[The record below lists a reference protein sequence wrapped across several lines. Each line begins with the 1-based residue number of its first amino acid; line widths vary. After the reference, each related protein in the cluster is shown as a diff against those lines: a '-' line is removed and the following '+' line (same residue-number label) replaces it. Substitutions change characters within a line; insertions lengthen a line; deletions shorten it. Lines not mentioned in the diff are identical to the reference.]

1 MHRAHCATRA
11 ACGHERVDGKLMN
24 EIEHV
29 AAAALG
35 SLLASAELRAASM
48 ARYTDDEIRAEFE
61 RRFPDGS
68 PMVDSDLLE
77 KVNTAISEEKLSIE
91 GLLNTINE
99 YELDDSTVKDCIRK
113 LCESA
118 DIALAEDINYQE
130 IIIAASFVAFGSF
143 ASWPD
148 DIRKLSEEFKK
159 EGFYRPVETREL
171 P

>member
-1 MHRAHCATRA
+1 
-11 ACGHERVDGKLMN
+11 MN

-35 SLLASAELRAASM
+35 SLLASAELRGASM

-68 PMVDSDLLE
+68 PMAPDDGDDLLE

-91 GLLNTINE
+91 GLLNTISE
-99 YELDDSTVKDCIRK
+99 YELDDNTVKDCIRK

-118 DIALAEDINYQE
+118 DIALAEDIGYRE

-148 DIRKLSEEFKK
+148 DIRKLTEEFKN
-159 EGFYRPVETREL
+159 EGFYRPITEGEL

>member
-1 MHRAHCATRA
+1 
-11 ACGHERVDGKLMN
+11 MN

-68 PMVDSDLLE
+68 PMVPDDGDDLLE

-91 GLLNTINE
+91 GLLNVVNE
-99 YELDDSTVKDCIRK
+99 YELDDNTVKDCIRK

-118 DIALAEDINYQE
+118 GIALDYRE

-159 EGFYRPVETREL
+159 EGLYRPVGTGEL